1 MKKNRHRNASLLVL
15 PTLTLLATFAQAQQV
30 PNAGTILQQT
40 QTPKPPAPS
49 PSGTGLTIQQNNGTN
64 LPPSAPFSVKL
75 IQIDGNTLFD
85 TATLHA
91 LVAGSEGTS
100 LTLAQLGDVADRI
113 TAYYHE
119 HGYPLARAV
128 IPAQAIKDGV
138 VRLMVIEARYGQIKL
153 DNHSRTEDALLLSTL
168 SSLQSG
174 QPIQQS
180 TLDHSLLLLSDIPGI
195 SDNATLQP
203 GAEVGTSDLLIAT
216 TTPQTVNGG
225 ASADDYGN
233 RFTGTERLG
242 ANLNVFGPLQHG
254 DVLSINVM
262 TTGKDMDYGR
272 VAYDTL
278 LNGAG
283 TRLGASYTALHY
295 TLGDTLSA
303 LDGHG
308 TADVASVWLKQPWI
322 RTSDSNLYG
331 QLTYDHKQLD
341 DDIDSTNIQTNR
353 HLDNWTASLFGDWRD
368 AHGVNSWNAALIE
381 GRLDFDNA
389 AAQLADASTAKI
401 NGAFALWTAN
411 VNRTQTVNQDNSLYL
426 AFSGQWAN
434 ANLDSSQKMVA
445 GGPYTVRAYDMGVVS
460 GDSGYLGNIELRHEL
475 GELLGGQSQA
485 ILFVDGEHVT
495 INKTVWAPGVN
506 GANLSGAGLGFNWFG
521 PEQWSVKA
529 TVATPIGSTPDL
541 VGTNK
546 SVHAWIEIDKAM

>member
-85 TATLHA
+85 TAALHA
-91 LVAGSEGTS
+91 LVVSSEGTS
-100 LTLAQLGDVADRI
+100 LTLAQLGEVADRI

-216 TTPQTVNGG
+216 TTPQTVNGS